1 MASLSHHNV
10 MALPPVA
17 PPLQLVVTPSVML
30 QQPIKVQS
38 PEQFDG
44 TKGKLETF
52 IIQLQ
57 LCFGFLEA
65 QFTSEDSKVLYVASF
80 L

>member
-1 MASLSHHNV
+1 MSSALHQNLL
-10 MALPPVA
+10 ALPLPPAPV
-17 PPLQLVVTPSVML
+17 QTITSNVTL

-57 LCFGFLEA
+57 LCFRFLEA
-65 QFTSEDSKVLYVASF
+65 
-80 L
+80 